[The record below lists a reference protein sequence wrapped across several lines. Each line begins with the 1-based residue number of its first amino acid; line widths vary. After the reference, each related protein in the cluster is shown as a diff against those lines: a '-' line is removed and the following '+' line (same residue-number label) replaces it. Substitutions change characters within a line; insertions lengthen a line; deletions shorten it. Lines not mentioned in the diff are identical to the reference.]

1 MRNRLQ
7 TWPFRLKNCIDNFAG
22 SSKLCAMKE
31 IVRRS
36 TRRIKLGNI
45 PIGGAAPVSI
55 QSMLS
60 VKTSNL
66 AAASQQIRELSSA
79 GCDIIRFSVMD
90 MDDAKAIAELKKIGT
105 APLVADIHYDY
116 RLALA
121 AIDAGIDGLRINPGN
136 IGKVEGVQALVAA
149 AKERL
154 IPIRIGVN
162 SGSLPAELLQKYGVS
177 AKAMVE
183 AALGHIR
190 ILEDLNYQEIKVSV
204 KASSIPLVLES
215 YRRLSQICDYPL
227 HLGVTEAGTMLRGS
241 IKSSIAL
248 GILLEEGI
256 GDTIRV
262 SLTTDPVKEIAVAK
276 EILVSL
282 GLRQGLSIISCPTCG
297 RTRINLIQL
306 TEQVE
311 KALAIY
317 ADYPL
322 SIAVMGCAVN
332 GPGEAREA
340 DFGIAGGLGEGLIF
354 ARGEII
360 KKVPE
365 DRLVSELLALVEDH
379 IGTS

>member
-1 MRNRLQ
+1 
-7 TWPFRLKNCIDNFAG
+7 
-22 SSKLCAMKE
+22 MKD

-36 TRRIKLGNI
+36 TRRIHLGGI
-45 PIGGAAPVSI
+45 PIGGSSPISI

-60 VKTSNL
+60 VKTANL
-66 AAASQQIRELSSA
+66 PESSRQIRELVSA
-79 GCDIIRFSVMD
+79 GCDIIRFSVTD
-90 MDDAKAIAELKKIGT
+90 LDDAKAIRELKKVSA

-121 AIDAGIDGLRINPGN
+121 SISAGVDGLRINPGN

-149 AKERL
+149 AKERM

-162 SGSLPAELLQKYGVS
+162 SGSLPTDLLQKYGVT

-183 AALGHIR
+183 AALQHVR
-190 ILEDLNYQEIKVSV
+190 ILEELNYQEIKISV

-215 YRRLSQICDYPL
+215 YRKLSQSCDYPL
-227 HLGVTEAGTMLRGS
+227 HLGVTEAGTMMRGS
-241 IKSSIAL
+241 IKSAIAL

-256 GDTIRV
+256 GDTMRV

-282 GLRQGLSIISCPTCG
+282 GLRKGLSIISCPTCG
-297 RTRINLIQL
+297 RTRIDLIGL
-306 TEQVE
+306 TEEVE
-311 KALAIY
+311 AALKPY
-317 ADYPL
+317 ADQQL
-322 SIAVMGCAVN
+322 SVAVMGCAVN

-340 DFGIAGGLGEGLIF
+340 DFGIAGGKGEGLLF
-354 ARGEII
+354 AKGEVV

-365 DRLVSELLALVEDH
+365 HRLVAELVSLVQDY
-379 IGTS
+379 IKLS

>member
-1 MRNRLQ
+1 
-7 TWPFRLKNCIDNFAG
+7 
-22 SSKLCAMKE
+22 MKE

-36 TRRIKLGNI
+36 TRRINLGNVS
-45 PIGGAAPVSI
+45 IGGATPISI

-60 VKTSNL
+60 VKTSDIP
-66 AAASQQIRELSSA
+66 AASRQIRELFTA
-79 GCDIIRFSVMD
+79 GCDIIRFSVQD
-90 MDDAKAIAELKKIGT
+90 LEDAKAIRELKKVSS
-105 APLVADIHYDY
+105 APLVADIHFDY

-121 AIDAGIDGLRINPGN
+121 SISAGIDGLRINPGN

-149 AKERL
+149 AQERM

-162 SGSLPAELLQKYGVS
+162 SGSLPTDIVQKYGVT
-177 AKAMVE
+177 AQAMVE
-183 AALGHIR
+183 TALRHIR
-190 ILEDLNYQEIKVSV
+190 ILEDLNYREIKVSV
-204 KASSIPLVLES
+204 KASSISLVLES
-215 YRRLSQICDYPL
+215 YRKLSQLCDYPL

-262 SLTTDPVKEIAVAK
+262 SLTTDPVKEITVAK

-282 GLRQGLSIISCPTCG
+282 GLRKGLTIISCPTCG
-297 RTRINLIQL
+297 RTRIDLIRL
-306 TEQVE
+306 TEEVE
-311 KALAIY
+311 TALAAY
-317 ADYPL
+317 ADFPL

-340 DFGIAGGLGEGLIF
+340 DFGIAGGKGEGLIF

-365 DRLVSELLALVEDH
+365 HLLVSELVARVQEY
-379 IGTS
+379 IGSL

>member
-1 MRNRLQ
+1 
-7 TWPFRLKNCIDNFAG
+7 
-22 SSKLCAMKE
+22 MKE

-36 TRRIKLGNI
+36 TRKVHLGDI
-45 PIGGAAPVSI
+45 AIGGANPISI

-60 VKTSNL
+60 VKTSDIV
-66 AAASQQIRELSSA
+66 AASRQIRELVAA

-90 MDDAKAIAELKKIGT
+90 LDDAKAIKELKKVSE

-121 AIDAGIDGLRINPGN
+121 SISHGIDGLRINPGN

-162 SGSLPAELLQKYGVS
+162 SGSLPTELIQKYGVS
-177 AKAMVE
+177 AKAMIE
-183 AALGHIR
+183 AAMGHIR

-215 YRRLSQICDYPL
+215 YRKLSQLCDYPL

-262 SLTTDPVKEIAVAK
+262 SLTADPVQEIAVAK

-297 RTRINLIQL
+297 RTRIDLIRL
-306 TEQVE
+306 TEEVE

-317 ADYPL
+317 SNCNL

-340 DFGIAGGLGEGLIF
+340 DFGIAGGKNEGLIF
-354 ARGEII
+354 AKGEII

-365 DRLVSELLALVEDH
+365 DQLVSALVEIVRDYM
-379 IGTS
+379 GNV